1 MPAPQPRHDGWTP
14 DRTARFLDTLSHK
27 GNVARAAAAIGL
39 SRETSY
45 CRRRRDPLFA
55 RAWAAAML
63 LAREEGGHIL
73 ADRAL
78 DGVEE
83 EVWFR
88 GEVVGTRR
96 RYDNRLLLAHIARLD
111 RLALDE
117 TASTDAARFD
127 ELVACLAG
135 AQPPAPLVAANDDLP
150 PDRTRF
156 TDAAA
161 EQEADRQEEEAAGG
175 FGEDDWERERREA
188 AERIAQAREDAGQA
202 WDHWTQA
209 ARAHVDML
217 LTTSIL
223 PEPGRG
229 TAAAGGGG
237 GAAPTSPDAA
247 IRTVSDLSTSP
258 PCTGPAIL
266 RQDQDERNGHVATQ
280 DRPTD
285 PAACPAPTPL
295 VLSLSKD
302 ADATRSV
309 LANAPAPLAH
319 FAGMIL
325 PGAAGQLPIR
335 PNRHMRRAHKMS

>member
-39 SRETSY
+39 SRETAY

-55 RAWAAAML
+55 RAWSAAML

-88 GEVVGTRR
+88 GELVGTRR

-117 TASTDAARFD
+117 TVSADAARFD

-135 AQPPAPLVAANDDLP
+135 ARPPAMLAANDDLP
-150 PDRTRF
+150 PDRARF
-156 TDAAA
+156 TDRAA
-161 EQEADRQEEEAAGG
+161 EQEADHQEEEAAGG

-188 AERIAQAREDAGQA
+188 AERIAQARAQAGTI
-202 WDHWTQA
+202 WDSWTQDA
-209 ARAHVDML
+209 HAHVDTL
-217 LTTSIL
+217 LRTVSDLSTSPGIL
-223 PEPGRG
+223 PNPGRG

-237 GAAPTSPDAA
+237 GAPAASPNAA
-247 IRTVSDLSTSP
+247 DICASTVSDVSTSP
-258 PCTGPAIL
+258 LLASPA
-266 RQDQDERNGHVATQ
+266 HAS
-280 DRPTD
+280 
-285 PAACPAPTPL
+285 PTPL
-295 VLSLSKD
+295 VLSLSED
-302 ADATRSV
+302 AGTPRGDNPAT
-309 LANAPAPLAH
+309 APTPSNRADRRRRGRKLRPTVPHPKSGRHAPPSL
-319 FAGMIL
+319 
-325 PGAAGQLPIR
+325 QRR
-335 PNRHMRRAHKMS
+335 P